1 MDGHRILGAIHL
13 ATETDKVNPEIEDKS
28 EYVVF
33 ARGLQ
38 IASEW
43 EAICDPLKNTKKEEK

>member
-13 ATETDKVNPEIEDKS
+13 ATETDRVNPEIEDKS

-38 IASEW
+38 IASAW
-43 EAICDPLKNTKKEEK
+43 EAICDLLKNTKKEEK